1 MERNGVFS
9 AALTS
14 GALGAT
20 VAVNFVFHCT
30 PEQRPLQFLLRTTIA
45 ACIAQFLYARVLS
58 RSVIYDRAQKKQQK
72 SQTKGGRFGEILG
85 VVARVCTWYVAGV
98 FVFHFAAVVFGAP
111 LFSNFY
117 GTFLWAAL
125 MSALS
130 FLPVGI
136 VTGSNAPEWIFQDT
150 FVLSLSFHNLVFLSA
165 FFTFAVPN
173 TFAPQQCSVA
183 SERAK
188 WFVGLPA
195 LTTIVGAWAGAIVIP
210 LDWHQPW
217 QQWPIPCTYGALAG
231 YFIGVMLLFTL
242 SALIPKHQRVSPGSK
257 VSELVHRQ
265 RLVEDQ
271 QQNVHQ
277 LQQQQL
283 QQQQQQQQVHKRKS
297 KH

>member
-14 GALGAT
+14 GVLGAT
-20 VAVNFVFHCT
+20 VAVNMMFHCL
-30 PEQRPLQFLLRTTIA
+30 PEQRPLQFLLRMTIV
-45 ACIAQFLYARVLS
+45 ACVAEFLHARILA
-58 RSVIYDRAQKKQQK
+58 RSVIFDGAQKKQRK

-125 MSALS
+125 MSALT

-136 VTGSNAPEWIFQDT
+136 VTDTNSPEWIFQDT
-150 FVLSLSFHNLVFLSA
+150 FVLFLLLFSLHCSFTCALP
-165 FFTFAVPN
+165 FT
-173 TFAPQQCSVA
+173 SDRIA

-195 LTTIVGAWAGAIVIP
+195 LTTIIGAWAGAIVIP
-210 LDWHQPW
+210 LDWNRPW
-217 QQWPIPCTYGALAG
+217 QKWPVPCTYGALAG
-231 YFIGVMLLFTL
+231 YFIGVLLLFAL
-242 SALIPKHQRVSPGSK
+242 ASLIPKHQRVSPGSK

-265 RLVEDQ
+265 RLEEDQ
-271 QQNVHQ
+271 HENTHQ
-277 LQQQQL
+277 LQQ

>member
-14 GALGAT
+14 GVLGAT
-20 VAVNFVFHCT
+20 VAVNMMFHCL
-30 PEQRPLQFLLRTTIA
+30 PEQRPLQFLLRMTIV
-45 ACIAQFLYARVLS
+45 ACVAEFLHARILA
-58 RSVIYDRAQKKQQK
+58 RSVIFDGAQKKQRK

-125 MSALS
+125 MSALT

-136 VTGSNAPEWIFQDT
+136 VTDTNSPEWIFQDT
-150 FVLSLSFHNLVFLSA
+150 I
-165 FFTFAVPN
+165 
-173 TFAPQQCSVA
+173 A

-195 LTTIVGAWAGAIVIP
+195 LTTIIGAWAGAIVIP
-210 LDWHQPW
+210 LDWNRPW
-217 QQWPIPCTYGALAG
+217 QKWPVPCTYGALAG
-231 YFIGVMLLFTL
+231 YFIGVLLLFAL
-242 SALIPKHQRVSPGSK
+242 ASLIPKHQRVSPGSK

-265 RLVEDQ
+265 RLEEDQ
-271 QQNVHQ
+271 HENTHQ
-277 LQQQQL
+277 LQQ